1 MHEIGVLTKAVDMVE
16 EIAVNHNVSHV
27 GYITLEIGELSG
39 YLPVF
44 FEKYFP
50 IVVEE
55 RPLFAGTELRM
66 NMIKGEAL
74 CNECST
80 LYNVM
85 KNEGKC
91 PCCGSREKTV
101 LGGEQFIVKEIG
113 Y

>member
-1 MHEIGVLTKAVDMVE
+1 MHEIGVLTKAIDMIE
-16 EIAVNHNVSHV
+16 EIARNHDVEHVSFV
-27 GYITLEIGELSG
+27 TFEVGELSG

-50 IVVEE
+50 IVVED
-55 RPLFAGTELRM
+55 RPIFEGAGLR
-66 NMIKGEAL
+66 IDIVKGEAL
-74 CNECST
+74 CMECQS

-91 PCCGSREKTV
+91 PCCGSREKKV